1 MIIQGMYG
9 LGDNFYQRAIIRN
22 LGECYLYTPWPEVY
36 ADLPVKCLKPQT
48 QIRTQEK
55 NINRGDS
62 GRFHSGALGGRKIR
76 LCYDQRG
83 TIIEALEQSIGVKFE
98 RLDLSMP
105 DLKKKRKPKILVR
118 PCVVRS
124 EWPASSRNCNPQYI
138 QQAVDALKDEFT
150 IVSIADLDNNLGI
163 DTSNEMLSVA
173 RRYNNKSEFNYH
185 YDDIVEEIFPH
196 WFLRRQNI
204 LTCNFYFSDAKDYEG
219 GDLKFTCSDKKYHTS
234 MGDIIIF
241 PSNWMFYHEVQKITQ
256 GKRYSGTV
264 WLYYGSSKRMPNA
277 KSKEW
282 A

>member
-48 QIRTQEK
+48 QLRTQEK

-150 IVSIADLDNNLGI
+150 IVSIADLEPGKEWLEG
-163 DTSNEMLSVA
+163 
-173 RRYNNKSEFNYH
+173 
-185 YDDIVEEIFPH
+185 EEPFAH
-196 WFLRRQNI
+196 
-204 LTCNFYFSDAKDYEG
+204 E
-219 GDLKFTCSDKKYHTS
+219 KYHAGELSFPDIMTLLNECAGTIGSVGWILPAS
-234 MGDIIIF
+234 MAYRVPHLSIF
-241 PSNWMFYHEVQKITQ
+241 GGWGSANGEQRVFDDRLDSSMVIRAVPDNFCMCSRHDHKCDKTISNFGGKIEDF
-256 GKRYSGTV
+256 KR
-264 WLYYGSSKRMPNA
+264 LA
-277 KSKEW
+277 KSRL
-282 A
+282 